1 MTKYSII
8 VDLEATCCDVDSFP
22 RAEMEVIEI
31 GAVAVDAGSG
41 VMLGEFQSFV
51 RPVRH
56 GVLTS
61 FCRELTSIAQD
72 QVDSADRFPTVNS
85 QLSDWLRSFPDHDF
99 CSWGFYDLRQLE
111 QDCEFHSVES
121 AFQCGHRNVKI
132 EFSEAMGTRKKFG
145 VGTALR
151 RLGLEF
157 DGTPHRGIDDARN
170 IARIYPC
177 LLKG

>member
-1 MTKYSII
+1 M
-8 VDLEATCCDVDSFP
+8 
-22 RAEMEVIEI
+22 
-31 GAVAVDAGSG
+31 
-41 VMLGEFQSFV
+41 
-51 RPVRH
+51 
-56 GVLTS
+56 LTS